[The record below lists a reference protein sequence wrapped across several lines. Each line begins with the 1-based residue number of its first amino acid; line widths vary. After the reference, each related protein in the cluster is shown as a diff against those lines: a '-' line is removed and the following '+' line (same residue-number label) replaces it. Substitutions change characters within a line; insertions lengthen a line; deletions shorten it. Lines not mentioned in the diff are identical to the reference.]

1 MSLRRALAV
10 TVSLSVSAVLVVGCT
25 SAPASQPTPHTS
37 TPDSSPSATSAPTP
51 TQTAI
56 AAPTCENLVLPS
68 LVEQFEAHDWTAK
81 RDVFRVG
88 NLTIDDGLEC
98 VWGDASVASD
108 RVQVFGWAPISD
120 ADAATA
126 RSQLI
131 AAGWKTVADTSGD
144 FLTED
149 PTKALAKDSDG
160 YGLTYQ
166 FGDGWIL
173 LADTKQSLL
182 LIQRPEG

>member
-1 MSLRRALAV
+1 MNLGRALAV
-10 TVSLSVSAVLVVGCT
+10 TVGLSVSAVLVAGCA
-25 SAPASQPTPHTS
+25 SAPAPRPAPQTS
-37 TPDSSPSATSAPTP
+37 TPASSPSATSAPTP
-51 TQTAI
+51 TQTVA
-56 AAPTCENLVLPS
+56 AAPTCETLILPS
-68 LVEQFEAHDWTAK
+68 LVEQFEAHGWTAK
-81 RDVFRVG
+81 QDVFRVG
-88 NLTIDDGLEC
+88 NLTLDDGLSC

-108 RVQVFGWAPISD
+108 HVQVFGWAPISD
-120 ADAATA
+120 ADATAA

-131 AAGWKTVADTSGD
+131 AAGWKSVPDTSGD

-149 PTKALAKDSDG
+149 PAKALAKDSDG

-166 FGDGWIL
+166 FGDGWAL